1 MNIIIDENIPQARE
15 AFSTLGNV
23 KLLDGRILKN
33 DNVKD
38 TDVLIVRSITKVN
51 KELLKNS
58 RVKFVGTATIG
69 TDHVDLEYLKE
80 QNIQFADAKGCNA
93 DSVAEYVFTSLL
105 KVALEKNISLK
116 GKSIG
121 VVGVGNIGSR
131 IVRLAESLGMNVLKN
146 DPPLE
151 RKGVGNNYTTL
162 DDTIKADIVTFH
174 VPMTYEGIDKTF
186 HLLNEDNLKM
196 IKNNAIL
203 INSSRGAVVDNEALL
218 TASRNRNFHI
228 VLDVWENEPS
238 INIELLSKTKVATPH
253 IAGYSYEGKVNGTR
267 MIYNALCKFLNKQS
281 AWQPELPEIGNNK
294 IKLSREKTEEENLY
308 NLFSSIYKIDND
320 DKLMRMIQQYEL
332 NERAKYFDMLRK
344 KYPIRREFSNYIV
357 QISKNQIHL
366 KSFLEN
372 FRFKVEVN

>member
-1 MNIIIDENIPQARE
+1 MNIVIDENIQQARE

-38 TDVLIVRSITKVN
+38 SDVLIVRSITKVN

-69 TDHVDLEYLKE
+69 TDHIDLEYLKK
-80 QNIQFADAKGCNA
+80 QNIRFADAKGCNA

-151 RKGVGNNYTTL
+151 RRGLGSNYATL
-162 DDTIKADIVTFH
+162 EDSIEADIVTFH
-174 VPMTYEGIDKTF
+174 VPMIHEGMDKTF
-186 HLLNEDNLKM
+186 HLLNDDNLKL
-196 IKNNAIL
+196 IKNNTIL

-218 TASRNRNFHI
+218 AASRNRNFDI

-238 INIELLSKTKVATPH
+238 INIELLSKTRVATPH
-253 IAGYSYEGKVNGTR
+253 IAGYSYEGKVNGTK

-281 AWQPELPEIGNNK
+281 TWQPELPEIGNNK
-294 IKLSREKTEEENLY
+294 IKLSQGKTEEENLY

>member
-1 MNIIIDENIPQARE
+1 MNIIIDENISQARE

-80 QNIQFADAKGCNA
+80 HNIQFADAKGCNA

-105 KVALEKNISLK
+105 KVALEKNISLQ
-116 GKSIG
+116 GKTIG
-121 VVGVGNIGSR
+121 VVGVGSIGSR

-151 RKGVGNNYTTL
+151 RRGLGSNYAAL
-162 DDTIKADIVTFH
+162 EDSIEADIVTFH
-174 VPMTYEGIDKTF
+174 VPMTHEGIDKTF
-186 HLLNEDNLKM
+186 HLLNDDNLKL
-196 IKNNAIL
+196 IKNNTIL

-218 TASRNRNFHI
+218 AASRNKNFDI

-238 INIELLSKTKVATPH
+238 INIELLSKTRVATPH
-253 IAGYSYEGKVNGTR
+253 IAGYSYEGKVNGTK
-267 MIYNALCKFLNKQS
+267 MIYNALCKFLNKPS
-281 AWQPELPEIGNNK
+281 TWQPELTEIGNNK
-294 IKLSREKTEEENLY
+294 IKLSQEKNEEENLY
-308 NLFSSIYKIDND
+308 NLFSSIYKIEND
-320 DKLMRMIQQYEL
+320 DKLMRKIKHYEL